1 MEEAEHQIL
10 SSQMESASLQLI
22 LVSLTAQGTI
32 KTDQGPNPSWKVK
45 EGFSVVVTPH
55 MGQDK
60 GAGVYQMHHFS
71 CPQPA
76 CPSLLT
82 LFKLGSFF
90 FF

>member
-1 MEEAEHQIL
+1 
-10 SSQMESASLQLI
+10 MESASLQLI
-22 LVSLTAQGTI
+22 LVPLTALGTM

-55 MGQDK
+55 MGPDK
-60 GAGVYQMHHFS
+60 GTVCQMLHFS

-90 FF
+90 FS